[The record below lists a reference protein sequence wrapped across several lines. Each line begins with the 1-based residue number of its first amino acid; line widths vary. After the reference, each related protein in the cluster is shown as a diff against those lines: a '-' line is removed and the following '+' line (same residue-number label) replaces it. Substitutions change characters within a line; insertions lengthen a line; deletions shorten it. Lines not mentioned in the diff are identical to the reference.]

1 MKRVVSLALL
11 FCSASAFASDGTIT
25 FSGTITDT
33 SCTISTSD
41 VTVDFGTIAASSFA
55 AKGDTVGGR
64 SFQLTLTNCPYDSA
78 TVRFDGSADP
88 EGKLFQIDS
97 GTGKADAV
105 GIAIYD
111 ANNLQV
117 LPNTPSSAYTLSKT
131 AANTLNFS
139 AKLQSTAD
147 TVTAGT
153 ISATS
158 NFTIVYP

>member
-1 MKRVVSLALL
+1 MKHAVPLALL
-11 FCSASAFASDGTIT
+11 FCSATAFASDGTIT
-25 FSGTITDT
+25 FTGSITDT
-33 SCTISTSD
+33 ACTISTTN
-41 VTVDFGTIAASSFA
+41 VTVDFGTVAASAFA
-55 AKGDTVGGR
+55 AKGDSTGGR
-64 SFQLTLTNCPYDSA
+64 AFQLTLTNCPFESA
-78 TVRFDGSADP
+78 TVRFDGNADA
-88 EGKLFQIDS
+88 EGKLFKVDS
-97 GTGKADAV
+97 GTGKASDV

-139 AKLQSTAD
+139 AKLQSTAA
-147 TVTAGT
+147 TVTAGD

>member
-1 MKRVVSLALL
+1 MKHIASIAFLL
-11 FCSASAFASDGTIT
+11 CSASAFASDGTIT
-25 FSGTITDT
+25 FTGNISDT

-41 VTVDFGTIAASSFA
+41 VTVDFGTIASSAFK

-64 SFQLTLTNCPYDSA
+64 AFQLTLTNCPFNSA
-78 TVRFDGSADP
+78 TVRFDGNADP

-97 GTGKADAV
+97 GSGKAGDV
-105 GIAIYD
+105 GIAIFD
-111 ANNLQV
+111 ANNQQV
-117 LPNTPSSAYTLSKT
+117 LPNTPSSAYALSTT

-139 AKLQSTAD
+139 AKLQSTAA
-147 TVTAGT
+147 TVTGGD

>member
-1 MKRVVSLALL
+1 MKHIASLAFL

-25 FSGTITDT
+25 FTGNISDT

-64 SFQLTLTNCPYDSA
+64 SFQLTLTNCPYESA
-78 TVRFDGSADP
+78 TVRFDGNADP

-97 GTGKADAV
+97 GTGKASAV
-105 GIAIYD
+105 GIALYD
-111 ANNLQV
+111 ANNQQV
-117 LPNTPSSAYTLSKT
+117 LPNTPSSAYVLSKT

-139 AKLQSTAD
+139 AKLQSTAA
-147 TVTAGT
+147 TVTSGD

>member
-1 MKRVVSLALL
+1 MKHVIPFALL
-11 FCSASAFASDGTIT
+11 FCSASAFASDGTVT

-33 SCTISTSD
+33 ACTISASD
-41 VTVDFGTIAASSFA
+41 VTVDFGTVAASSFK
-55 AKGDTVGGR
+55 AKGDSVGGR
-64 SFQLTLTNCPYDSA
+64 SFQLTLANCPYDSA

-97 GTGKADAV
+97 GTGKASDVA
-105 GIAIYD
+105 IAIFD

-117 LPNTPSSAYTLSKT
+117 LPNTPSSSYALSKT

-147 TVTAGT
+147 KVTAGDIT
-153 ISATS
+153 STS